1 MSHFTRNNI
10 YMEGD
15 ILDSDVPCQ
24 QKPSPDYLLNNGAW
38 VFDTVTVKANVLD
51 IARTLRV
58 PIMTILDG
66 LQSSANTNGNIALAL
81 QIEALK
87 VGLRNITA
95 LDLSSAQTKEQALKL
110 IVDNYKLLA
119 AAAPASIRAD
129 FLEVLTKAQKI

>member
-1 MSHFTRNNI
+1 
-10 YMEGD
+10 MEGD
-15 ILDSDVPCQ
+15 MLDGDLPCQ
-24 QKPSPDYLLNNGAW
+24 QKPSPDYLLNNRTW
-38 VFDTVTVKANVLD
+38 VFDMVTVKANVLD

-81 QIEALK
+81 QIETLK

-95 LDLSSAQTKEQALKL
+95 LDLSAAQTKEQALKV